1 MNSCA
6 RQIVAIVMPH
16 RFGIGDALERIRSA
30 AGELEG
36 HIDAVE
42 AQERQHREL
51 AARVQALFGALREHA
66 QRTPD
71 PDAATP
77 PRHAEATTM
86 RLPLPPSR
94 FGTL

>member
-1 MNSCA
+1 
-6 RQIVAIVMPH
+6 
-16 RFGIGDALERIRSA
+16 
-30 AGELEG
+30 
-36 HIDAVE
+36 
-42 AQERQHREL
+42 
-51 AARVQALFGALREHA
+51 VQALFGALREHA

-86 RLPLPPSR
+86 RLPLPSSR